1 MIRIIQPSDR
11 LPYGRD
17 RREEWIHPA
26 REDRGLNAT
35 KKTLLRSQELN
46 CPSCVA
52 KIEKALTALDG
63 VEKAKVHFTTGRIEV
78 HHDPTRVS
86 GDDLVKAIR
95 ATGYEAK
102 VTAF

>member
-1 MIRIIQPSDR
+1 MNS
-11 LPYGRD
+11 
-17 RREEWIHPA
+17 
-26 REDRGLNAT
+26 T

-63 VEKAKVHFTTGRIEV
+63 VETAKVHFTTGRIEV
-78 HHDPTRVS
+78 RHDPARVS
-86 GDDLVKAIR
+86 PEDLAKTVR

-102 VTAF
+102 VAAF